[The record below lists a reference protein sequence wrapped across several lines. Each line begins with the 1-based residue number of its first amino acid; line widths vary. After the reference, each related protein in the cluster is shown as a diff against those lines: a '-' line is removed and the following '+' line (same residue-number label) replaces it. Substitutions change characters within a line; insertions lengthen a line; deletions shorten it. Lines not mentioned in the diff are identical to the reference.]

1 MSQSALYTLIN
12 SRLMADRHTVISSN
26 LSLDDVR
33 RRYQP
38 MIASRLEGEYREL
51 SFVGQDIRVLRKNA
65 AT

>member
-1 MSQSALYTLIN
+1 
-12 SRLMADRHTVISSN
+12 
-26 LSLDDVR
+26 
-33 RRYQP
+33 